1 MAGIT
6 QTLKAMPP
14 KLELPWGTP
23 PKPNMWSCKLISAP
37 KDAPLG
43 GGVLYYEI
51 KSPVLNVKNGYRS
64 LMMKFAWTGVQ
75 PVIIDVYCTDNGVNL
90 VSLLKIPQYITLEEA
105 LVRVWEK
112 ITWHYTNQEV
122 FFNTKV
128 ASKKNKKRK
137 PNPKSIDRYVKE
149 YAEQKGYDSAEDI
162 PSSEKGKAYAIAWSR
177 YCSKRPGSPRC
188 KKDKGTYF
196 PKRPNI
202 AKGIAKSMEEKRR
215 KRTKKKAST
224 LNVVDRHIKV
234 ASESPSTLRDLFYGD
249 YKSINLSWGNP
260 AKPNLWKTELTRKE
274 KRVSGAVV
282 EYTVKSPVL
291 KDQFILKFKLKIS
304 WNNAGIRNEYVEIY
318 IFYLNTFTYAPLV
331 TTETVSSAEFDA
343 MMKSVWE
350 GFMIGEGK
358 KPQYLKILKPGV
370 RVASESPST
379 LRDLFL
385 RDYRSI
391 KLKWGKP
398 AKPSLWKTELV
409 YKENNRSDGHHRLY
423 LINSPFL
430 LNPIEISFT
439 LFEKEDAAGQVNE
452 YVRVAVNLPHVKS
465 DTFDS
470 FVSFFPVPE
479 ADFDKMMV
487 STWDRILWEAR
498 SSLHTKV
505 LKPGVRVAS
514 ESPSTLGELMEL
526 KPDTFELAWGNPPKP
541 NMWKVTCEGR
551 SKDRV
556 DYKVTSPILTTAL
569 GIILYKTKYN
579 IGLYVG
585 YRDELM
591 TRQEIKSIKLYK
603 ETYNTSLDI
612 AMKHLWDVVNREII
626 KSFGFLF
633 KPNTKVASQPL
644 YTLRDFFNQK
654 PETFELA
661 WGTPAK
667 KNMWKVMKENE
678 TRNETYYRVKSPA
691 LNLDLSIQISIY
703 RAVSEVEVRLITKDN
718 QIGKTLFFNRF
729 DDKHPNLDLPFD
741 TFMEEVWRGVAYEA
755 SQHPLTGGTP
765 ILKPGF
771 KVASREPHATT
782 REVFMRRPRTIELA
796 WGNPPKKNLW
806 KADLKSGGSTDFYH
820 IHSPVL
826 KPNTSLELRI
836 KSNPKKYYVNINI
849 LNPNGI
855 GKYKNKVMGLTYWN
869 LEKDDPILEQP
880 FESFTSFLWND
891 LVSKGLTKH
900 ILNPNVKVASA
911 SGRYGYTKKVQKD
924 CELAVSQL
932 KKKYCRAL
940 CSKQKSKGD
949 KHLEFY
955 RAHAEKS
962 GSPFVKAFVQCHKDI
977 YNEALSKIASSM
989 YGYDERTVRRCLSN
1003 INDLQIRSA
1012 MLINKLLARKTSDSD
1027 KIKAYLS
1034 EHIEQTECVWS
1045 TCLYS
1050 CL

>member
-6 QTLKAMPP
+6 QILKAMPP

-23 PKPNMWSCKLISAP
+23 PKPNMWSCKLASAP
-37 KDAPLG
+37 KDAPLN

-75 PVIIDVYCTDNGVNL
+75 PVIVDVYGTDNGVNL
-90 VSLLKIPQYITLEEA
+90 VSLLKIPQYVTLEEA
-105 LVRVWEK
+105 LVRVWEN
-112 ITWHYTNQEV
+112 INLNNTNQAV

-128 ASKKNKKRK
+128 ASKKKTKAKKRK

-149 YAEQKGYDSAEDI
+149 YAEQKGYGSAEDI
-162 PSSEKGKAYAIAWSR
+162 PSNEKGKAYAIAWSR

-234 ASESPSTLRDLFYGD
+234 ASESPSTLRDLF
-249 YKSINLSWGNP
+249 
-260 AKPNLWKTELTRKE
+260 
-274 KRVSGAVV
+274 
-282 EYTVKSPVL
+282 
-291 KDQFILKFKLKIS
+291 
-304 WNNAGIRNEYVEIY
+304 
-318 IFYLNTFTYAPLV
+318 
-331 TTETVSSAEFDA
+331 
-343 MMKSVWE
+343 
-350 GFMIGEGK
+350 
-358 KPQYLKILKPGV
+358 
-370 RVASESPST
+370 
-379 LRDLFL
+379 L

-398 AKPSLWKTELV
+398 AKPNLWKTELV
-409 YKENNRSDGHHRLY
+409 YKENNTSQGHKRLY
-423 LINSPFL
+423 VINSPFL
-430 LNPIEISFT
+430 LNPINISFT
-439 LFEKEDAAGQVNE
+439 LFEQEDAAGQVNE

-465 DTFDS
+465 DNFDH
-470 FVSFFPVPE
+470 FISFFPVPE
-479 ADFDKMMV
+479 ADFDKMMEG
-487 STWDRILWEAR
+487 TWDRILWEAR
-498 SSLHTKV
+498 GSLHTKV

-526 KPDTFELAWGNPPKP
+526 KPDTFELAWGTPAKK

-569 GIILYKTKYN
+569 SITLNKNKHSIGI
-579 IGLYVG
+579 YVG
-585 YRDELM
+585 YRDDLM
-591 TRQEIKSIKLYK
+591 TRRHIKSTQLYK

-612 AMKHLWDVVNREII
+612 AMKHLWDVVNREIKV

-633 KPNTKVASQPL
+633 KPNTKVASQPS
-644 YTLRDFFNQK
+644 YTLRDFFKQR

-678 TRNETYYRVKSPA
+678 TRNQTYYRVKSPA
-691 LNLDLSIQISIY
+691 LNLDLSIMFHVY
-703 RAVSEVEVRLITKDN
+703 RAVSEVEVRLITKNN
-718 QIGKTLFFNRF
+718 QIGKTLYFNRL
-729 DDKHPNLDLPFD
+729 DDEHPNLDLPFD
-741 TFMEEVWRGVAYEA
+741 TFMEEVWRGVAHEA

-765 ILKPGF
+765 ILKPGVR
-771 KVASREPHATT
+771 VASREPYATT
-782 REVFMRRPRTIELA
+782 REVFTRRPRAIELA

-820 IHSPVL
+820 IQSPVL

-836 KSNPKKYYVNINI
+836 KSSPKSYYVNINI
-849 LNPNGI
+849 LNPYGI
-855 GKYKNKVMGLTYWN
+855 GKYKDKVMGLTYWN
-869 LEKDDPILEQP
+869 LGKDDPILEQP

-932 KKKYCRAL
+932 KKYCRTL

-977 YNEALSKIASSM
+977 YSEALSKIASSM
-989 YGYDERTVRRCLSN
+989 YGYDERTVKRCLSN

-1034 EHIEQTECVWS
+1034 EHIEQTGCVWS